1 MTSLLIQY
9 FGAPS
14 SGREARAL
22 DSARRRAVDELAG
35 RTVWCASGLR
45 ASGDSAGLL
54 RSSLRWAGD
63 DGVVAS
69 RLDVLAGEPL
79 QELAERLDEMLH
91 GAPYARPGAGEQEI
105 CADGMRGGET
115 LIGPDVR
122 ADDVVVV
129 HDPLT
134 ALLAQAIRERGAHA
148 VWHVGIAPG
157 APGAAVRD
165 ALAFVRRFTSGLD
178 AYVLRS
184 GAHVTALMPSADIV
198 ADAEVHGDPYR
209 DVGWG
214 STLAAVVHADRDE
227 TVGGTRH
234 ARPAVAVR

>member
-1 MTSLLIQY
+1 VTSFLIQH

-14 SGREARAL
+14 SAREARAL
-22 DSARRRAVDELAG
+22 DSARKRAVDELAG

-45 ASGDSAGLL
+45 VGGDSAGRL
-54 RSSLRWAGD
+54 RSSLQWAGEE
-63 DGVVAS
+63 GVTAS
-69 RLDVLAGEPL
+69 RLEVLAGEPL
-79 QELAERLDEMLH
+79 QQLTERLDAMLH
-91 GAPYARPGAGEQEI
+91 GAPHARPGGGEREI
-105 CADGMRGGET
+105 CADGMQGGDT
-115 LIGPDVR
+115 LMGPDVR

-134 ALLAQAIRERGAHA
+134 ALLAQAVRERGAHT
-148 VWHVGIAPG
+148 VWHVSIAP
-157 APGAAVRD
+157 AMPVAAVRE
-165 ALAFVRRFTSGLD
+165 ALAFLRQFTSGLD
-178 AYVLRS
+178 AYVMRS

-214 STLAAVVHADRDE
+214 SMLAAVVHADRDE

-234 ARPAVAVR
+234 ARPAVSAR

>member
-1 MTSLLIQY
+1 VTSVLLQHL
-9 FGAPS
+9 GAPS
-14 SGREARAL
+14 SAREARAL
-22 DSARRRAVDELAG
+22 DCARKRAVDELAG
-35 RTVWCASGLR
+35 RTVWCASALR

-69 RLDVLAGEPL
+69 RLDVLADEPL
-79 QELAERLDEMLH
+79 QRLAERLDEMLH
-91 GAPYARPGAGEQEI
+91 GASYARPGAGEQEI

-134 ALLAQAIRERGAHA
+134 ALLAEAIRERGAHS
-148 VWHVGIAPG
+148 VWHVSIAPDAPG
-157 APGAAVRD
+157 AVVRE
-165 ALAFVRRFTSGLD
+165 ALEFVRQFTSGLD
-178 AYVLRS
+178 AYMMRS

-198 ADAEVHGDPYR
+198 ADTEVHGDPYR

-214 STLAAVVHADRDE
+214 SMLAAVVHADRDE
-227 TVGGTRH
+227 TVGGTLH
-234 ARPAVAVR
+234 ARPAVAMR